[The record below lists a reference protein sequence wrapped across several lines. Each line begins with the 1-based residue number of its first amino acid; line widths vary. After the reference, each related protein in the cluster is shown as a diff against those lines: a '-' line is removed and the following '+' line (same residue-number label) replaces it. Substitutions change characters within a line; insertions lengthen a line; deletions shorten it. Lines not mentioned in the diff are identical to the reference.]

1 LAAVRRILARRQPC
15 WAGCDGRGNTEGD
28 GQGVMGNRRIVIVED
43 DVFIRLDL
51 STHLREAGHNV
62 VGTAASAAEAVR
74 VAERERPDLVLMD
87 VRLVGERDG
96 IDAATEIWRRF
107 SIRSLLVSANLDA
120 AARVKAAAANPVG
133 FLEKPYTPT
142 KLIAAVS
149 AVGRA

>member
-1 LAAVRRILARRQPC
+1 
-15 WAGCDGRGNTEGD
+15 
-28 GQGVMGNRRIVIVED
+28 MGNRRIVIVED

-51 STHLREAGHNV
+51 STHLREAGHDV

-74 VAERERPDLVLMD
+74 VTERERPDLVLMD
-87 VRLVGERDG
+87 IRLVGERDG

-120 AARVKAAAANPVG
+120 AARVKAAAANPAG